1 MNDNVAYSVFY
12 KMHLRLIVN
21 NENVEISNSDIVS
34 LTLLNQYDTK
44 TYPMFR
50 LRLYSDLTLL
60 QKLTDNPDTIEL
72 RGSLDGGVYKIQ
84 TNDSP
89 SLVKPTKSIP
99 VGMKVYIEFKNT
111 PTSEMDKY
119 ENGIL
124 KSNDL
129 NVNNK
134 VPIELFCYNFDT
146 IHAMSDQPQAVWKN
160 MNIPTII
167 KSMLSHVN
175 VHDYFMD
182 IPINQKRYNQV
193 IIPNLRMLESLSFFD
208 MVYGLYPKG
217 GTVFGD
223 IDKFYICDLDVNNN
237 TQPIPIYVRSYKNN
251 SDMSGVFNMSNQYYM
266 QTQFSSVSILSE
278 SDIEKVLKSESVISY
293 NVSNLNI
300 NSDDIKSLKETLKSN
315 NGLIT
320 SELINS
326 ISPEIIIHKGLNE
339 YVASMIASRINEK
352 LTRVDVS
359 GAGYDITQFKPNSR
373 FNLIFESPIRG
384 MNMATVY
391 RPEFVCHIITPTSQ
405 DLFSASTTMSLCTN

>member
-12 KMHLRLIVN
+12 KINLRLLVDN
-21 NENVEISNSDIVS
+21 KNYQISNSDIVS
-34 LTLLNQYDTK
+34 ISILNQYDTK

-60 QKLTDNPDTIEL
+60 QTLTDNPDSIEL
-72 RGSLDGGVYKIQ
+72 RGTIDGGVYQIS
-84 TNDSP
+84 TNESP
-89 SLVKPTKSIP
+89 TLVKPTKSIP
-99 VGMKVYIEFKNT
+99 VGLKAYIEFKNT

-119 ENGIL
+119 ENGVL
-124 KSNDL
+124 KSSDL

-134 VPIELFCYNFDT
+134 VPIELFCYNFDM

-167 KSMLSHVN
+167 QSMLSHVN
-175 VHDYFMD
+175 IRNYEFD

-208 MVYGLYPKG
+208 MIYGLYPKG
-217 GTVFGD
+217 GMVFGD
-223 IDKFYICDLDVNNN
+223 IDKLYICDLDVNNN

-251 SDMSGVFNMSNQYYM
+251 SDTSGVFKNSNQYYM

-278 SDIEKVLKSESVISY
+278 SDIEKILKSETVISY
-293 NVSNLNI
+293 NVTNFNI
-300 NSDDIKSLKETLKSN
+300 NSTDIKALKETVKSN
-315 NGLIT
+315 NGLVT

-339 YVASMIASRINEK
+339 YVSDMIASRINEK
-352 LTRVDVS
+352 LTHIDVS

-384 MNMATVY
+384 MNMTTVY
-391 RPEFVCHIITPTSQ
+391 RPEFVCHIITPSSQ
-405 DLFSASTTMSLCTN
+405 ELFSASTTMSLCTN